1 MKIQLLNEMANSV
14 DFYSQRQKQQVLHS
28 KDNVAYSV
36 DFMRDGNTLFYG
48 FNGFGDLMGFHIYA
62 RNGKY
67 VLAENRIGIFDE
79 VNLYLKNPLERD
91 FRVIIRED
99 PEPRDNY

>member
-1 MKIQLLNEMANSV
+1 MNIELLNEMANSV
-14 DFYSQRQKQQVLHS
+14 DFYKQRCKQQILHS
-28 KDNVAYSV
+28 KASEHCSV

-79 VNLYLKNPLERD
+79 VNLYLKNPLERH

-99 PEPRDNY
+99 PEPSDDY